1 MFQIKIVEPGC
12 ILDIYVL
19 RSVLADLNFSSHK
32 ISPSSHI
39 VVVYYPFPNTHCR
52 WQVLA
57 SLLLCPKAKELCLK
71 ILDQPILSVFI
82 KLAFLF
88 SQVCQVASVCS
99 VIIFFYFFSPQRL
112 MGY

>member
-39 VVVYYPFPNTHCR
+39 VAVY
-52 WQVLA
+52 
-57 SLLLCPKAKELCLK
+57 
-71 ILDQPILSVFI
+71 
-82 KLAFLF
+82 
-88 SQVCQVASVCS
+88 
-99 VIIFFYFFSPQRL
+99 
-112 MGY
+112 